1 MGLFHLGEPAW
12 ALIVRSAA
20 IYLVLLLGLRVFGKR
35 EVGQFTLFDLVFV
48 LLVANAV
55 QPAMTGKD
63 LSLGGGF
70 IIIATLLTLNF
81 TVARLRIRFPVIER
95 ALESKS
101 VVVARDGAWIDG
113 KLKHEGITAE
123 EALAALREHGIDA
136 VDQTKMVVLEADGG
150 AGGRRR
156 RARTAALA
164 RLLPGRGA
172 AGAESRGGPAGRARG
187 RAAGAGRHARLPPP
201 APASGSAHGGQRG
214 GERRGAGGGTSAQE

>member
-35 EVGQFTLFDLVFV
+35 EVGQFTLFDLVFI

-70 IIIATLLTLNF
+70 IIIATLLTLNY

-101 VVVARDGAWIDG
+101 VIVARDGKWIDE
-113 KLKHEGITAE
+113 KLKREGISAE
-123 EALAALREHGIDA
+123 EAEAALREHG
-136 VDQTKMVVLEADGG
+136 VSSVSETKLVVLEADGSLSVVPKDP
-150 AGGRRR
+150 AVAHRRR
-156 RARTAALA
+156 RNVRFVK
-164 RLLPGRGA
+164 
-172 AGAESRGGPAGRARG
+172 RA
-187 RAAGAGRHARLPPP
+187 
-201 APASGSAHGGQRG
+201 
-214 GERRGAGGGTSAQE
+214 